1 MHFPICFEFRIQ
13 LNTSNTSFYS
23 DSTTFNYQRTD
34 ASFSVLSYQVLAHFL
49 KDFVEAVKI
58 KTKIIA
64 G

>member
-1 MHFPICFEFRIQ
+1 MHFPICFEFWIQ
-13 LNTSNTSFYS
+13 LNINNTSFYN
-23 DSTTFNYQRTD
+23 DSTAFNYQRAD
-34 ASFSVLSYQVLAHFL
+34 AFISVLSYQVLAHFL

>member
-13 LNTSNTSFYS
+13 LNTNNTSFYS
-23 DSTTFNYQRTD
+23 DSTAFNYQRAD
-34 ASFSVLSYQVLAHFL
+34 AAFPVLSYKVLAHFL
-49 KDFVEAVKI
+49 KDFVEAVTI